1 MVDIKRIVEDTDK
14 VRKGLLKRLPE
25 DEVNLEKIIKLYEK
39 KNKLQQE
46 YDSKRAQQNQYN
58 DKMASLEKGSEEFKN
73 LLSDLKEKSAEI
85 KEVESKLKEVEQ
97 ELISELGVLPNIPD
111 EDVPAGEKESNVDI
125 KEVGEKPTFNFKI
138 KDHVQLANELG
149 LLDFERA
156 SKISGNNFSMY
167 TGIGARLEWALINFF
182 IDQHI
187 QEGYEMIIPPNLVT
201 RESAYTTGQLPKFE
215 DDVYWTKD
223 GMCLIPTAETVLTN
237 MYRDEILE
245 EEDLPKKFFA
255 YTPCYRKEA
264 GSYRA
269 NEKGLIR
276 MHQFNKVEMYQ
287 FTTQEQS
294 EEALEELR
302 EKAEGLVEALGLH
315 YKTAKLAAGDCS
327 AAAAKT
333 YDVEVWIPTIE
344 QYYEVSSISNARDY
358 QARRGNMRYRPKD
371 GDKTTKY
378 LHTLNASGLATS
390 RLMVAILETYQQEDG
405 SIVIPE
411 VLRRYMGGIERIETK
426 EK

>member
-1 MVDIKRIVEDTDK
+1 MIDIKRIVEDTDK

-25 DEVNLEKIIKLYEK
+25 DEVNLERIIEIYEK
-39 KNKLQQE
+39 KNQLQQE
-46 YDSKRAQQNQYN
+46 FDSKRAQQNQYN
-58 DKMASLEKGSEEFKN
+58 NKMASLEKGSDEFKE
-73 LLSDLKEKSAEI
+73 LLSQLKEKAVEV
-85 KEVESKLKEVEQ
+85 KELEAQLKETEKK
-97 ELISELGVLPNIPD
+97 LTSELEVLPNIPD
-111 EDVPAGEKESNVDI
+111 EDVPAGEKESNEDV
-125 KEVGEKPTFNFKI
+125 KVVGEKPTFDFEI
-138 KDHVQLANELG
+138 KDHVQLGNELG
-149 LLDFERA
+149 LFDLERA
-156 SKISGNNFSMY
+156 SKISGNNFTMY

-182 IDQHI
+182 IDQHLKD
-187 QEGYEMIIPPNLVT
+187 GYEMLIPPNLVT

-237 MYRDEILE
+237 MYRDEILKE
-245 EEDLPKKFFA
+245 EELPKKFFA

-294 EEALEELR
+294 EEALEELTK
-302 EKAEGLVEALGLH
+302 KAESLVEALGLH
-315 YKTAKLAAGDCS
+315 YKTVKLAAGDCS

-333 YDVEVWIPTIE
+333 YDVEVWIPTIK

-371 GDKTTKY
+371 GKKTTKY

-405 SIVIPE
+405 SIVVPE
-411 VLRRYMGGIERIETK
+411 VLREYMGGIEKIEK
-426 EK
+426 QE